1 MWVYAIQCRHVRD
14 EGADDEGGLYAQGDG
29 LCGAERC
36 GGEARPPAVGVRDGG
51 ATQQGHGG
59 KGKERAWVGMGI
71 SDREWSGER
80 EGRSASPQRQK
91 VETAVCVGAAR
102 ERNREYRE

>member
-1 MWVYAIQCRHVRD
+1 M
-14 EGADDEGGLYAQGDG
+14 
-29 LCGAERC
+29 
-36 GGEARPPAVGVRDGG
+36 RDGG

-102 ERNREYRE
+102 EIMDRFQNGQHTLEAAGVCARQLIMRRESVVI

>member
-1 MWVYAIQCRHVRD
+1 MQ
-14 EGADDEGGLYAQGDG
+14 
-29 LCGAERC
+29 
-36 GGEARPPAVGVRDGG
+36 
-51 ATQQGHGG
+51 HGG
-59 KGKERAWVGMGI
+59 KGKKRAWVGMGI

-102 ERNREYRE
+102 ERLWTASRMGSIHWKRRAYVPGS